1 MGPLPQDPRPH
12 TRRRVRAGRRQ
23 PAGAGPGGKVSVDSP
38 ELRTGPHD
46 PRPRCRAQELDFQL
60 RLETAPSYGPVHTT
74 RGRGAVRKNSTS
86 S

>member
-1 MGPLPQDPRPH
+1 M
-12 TRRRVRAGRRQ
+12 
-23 PAGAGPGGKVSVDSP
+23 SVDSPDKDRSTRPAAAVPCARTRLPAETGNSP

-46 PRPRCRAQELDFQL
+46 PRSRCRAQELDFQL